1 MTFRLKAVRTSFIIV
16 VSIAGDLT
24 DEESFISSSS
34 SLNSSTRLQFITTT
48 FTPASISEVVSF
60 NHFILFILS
69 IFYVDILMELFVLK
83 DLLFCCHL
91 WMFRLFI
98 SRCTT
103 SISLFHVSIDS
114 RLVMCRMWG
123 GIMVMSNPSTI
134 RKDLVLSTQSMSYR
148 MISFNIM
155 EVGRMV

>member
-1 MTFRLKAVRTSFIIV
+1 MKNHSAFFITGSQYETSFQQHDV
-16 VSIAGDLT
+16 HYSLPLQKSFHSITSFDL
-24 DEESFISSSS
+24 SNI
-34 SLNSSTRLQFITTT
+34 
-48 FTPASISEVVSF
+48 
-60 NHFILFILS
+60 S

-114 RLVMCRMWG
+114 RLVMCRMWD

-155 EVGRMV
+155 EVGRMVR